1 MVPSNLAGLF
11 WVLSLMIRSSKMQLF
26 TNAHLSDRKLSFVAS
41 RGCCTISCMFGGKLG
56 FWEVLIP
63 LLIFGCFVY
72 PIYRLIWAAIR
83 KLEK

>member
-1 MVPSNLAGLF
+1 
-11 WVLSLMIRSSKMQLF
+11 
-26 TNAHLSDRKLSFVAS
+26 
-41 RGCCTISCMFGGKLG
+41 MFGGKLG

-63 LLIFGCFVY
+63 LLIFGFFVY